1 MNKAEIAR
9 AIECMREDGF
19 SDKEIEEELEVTVER
34 TNTPTIE
41 DAEWVSCSSCDV
53 LPGDACKLSAEDV
66 EAGTIVHAARFDH
79 VRKFADLVDR

>member
-1 MNKAEIAR
+1 MNQAEIAR

-34 TNTPTIE
+34 KNDPTIE
-41 DAEWVSCSSCDV
+41 DAEWVSCSECDM

-66 EAGTIVHAARFDH
+66 EAGMIVHAARFDH